1 MDKKRFFMIGYTHID
16 PVWLWN
22 RAEGMQEVK
31 SSFASALARMEEFP
45 DFKFT
50 QTSIAFLA
58 WLKENC
64 PEQFEKIKERVEE
77 GRWEIA
83 GGMWIEPD
91 CNLPSGE
98 ALIRQF
104 LYGKDFVQREFGR
117 EVTEGFNPDSFGHGS
132 NLPAIFAGCGLRS
145 NTVSRPAKNCV
156 KLPCLFNWQAADGSR
171 IPTERTGG
179 EYMAWTRPTMEFN
192 IKESAEGLSEIG
204 YDKMAVFYGVGNHG
218 GGPTIENIRALYEL
232 RTERG
237 ADTLDF
243 AAMGDF
249 YECIEEDKLPTVTG
263 ELGRIYFGCYSS
275 DRGIKA
281 GNRRAEWT
289 LLKAEAIAMM
299 ASLLGVKSWS
309 YPAKKL
315 EEAWKR
321 TLFCQFH
328 DILAGTSI
336 ETARD
341 AAVREFGAS
350 AAMAEEVI
358 HNGVQAIANAI
369 DTRGDG
375 FPLLLVNPTSAEFDG
390 VFEAEV
396 YVPRAPK
403 KPLRLRDPYGA
414 ETYACESWYHNS
426 APESRKTILF
436 QAQVP
441 AYGYAVYRVLGEG
454 PNDES
459 APPAI
464 KADLLSM
471 DNGVIRLLLDEK
483 TGLPSSLK
491 KAGKEMLSPGAAV
504 KIFYDDRGAWGET
517 IFCGEEKGQFQVT
530 RSRMIEDNALRAV
543 LRVFLRDGE
552 TELRIDYIIEKDSD
566 VLKMSLRLENT
577 KKHRLIALCLPVAE
591 KTPSVFTET
600 AFLAEQKIDCK
611 GENPEYYQHRFA
623 DLVKENG
630 SGLAVLNDS
639 VYGCMQIGNEYRLIL
654 ARSAVH
660 ARGGGGPLE
669 EDLDYAYMDQGVWD
683 YECRLIP
690 HEKAMPKMRLF
701 QEADLLHMPVE
712 YLGDSAHQGMRFES
726 HGAALKTVTE
736 NAVVSCL
743 KESLTEPG
751 NFVLRVFETEGKGGS
766 VRVWYQN
773 DEYQILLSPWQ
784 IKTVKWTKEG
794 FTECDLL
801 ERQIGGIG

>member
-1 MDKKRFFMIGYTHID
+1 
-16 PVWLWN
+16 
-22 RAEGMQEVK
+22 
-31 SSFASALARMEEFP
+31 
-45 DFKFT
+45 
-50 QTSIAFLA
+50 
-58 WLKENC
+58 
-64 PEQFEKIKERVEE
+64 
-77 GRWEIA
+77 
-83 GGMWIEPD
+83 
-91 CNLPSGE
+91 
-98 ALIRQF
+98 
-104 LYGKDFVQREFGR
+104 
-117 EVTEGFNPDSFGHGS
+117 
-132 NLPAIFAGCGLRS
+132 
-145 NTVSRPAKNCV
+145 
-156 KLPCLFNWQAADGSR
+156 
-171 IPTERTGG
+171 
-179 EYMAWTRPTMEFN
+179 
-192 IKESAEGLSEIG
+192 
-204 YDKMAVFYGVGNHG
+204 
-218 GGPTIENIRALYEL
+218 
-232 RTERG
+232 
-237 ADTLDF
+237 
-243 AAMGDF
+243 
-249 YECIEEDKLPTVTG
+249 
-263 ELGRIYFGCYSS
+263 
-275 DRGIKA
+275 
-281 GNRRAEWT
+281 
-289 LLKAEAIAMM
+289 MM
-299 ASLLGVKSWS
+299 ASLMGVTSYR
-309 YPAKKL
+309 YPAQKL

-336 ETARD
+336 ETARN

-350 AAMAEEVI
+350 AAIGEEVI
-358 HNGVQAIANAI
+358 HNGVQAIANGI

-375 FPLLLVNPTSAEFDG
+375 GPLLLVNPTSAEFDG

-396 YVPRAPK
+396 YVPRATK

-414 ETYACESWYHNS
+414 EIYACESWYHNS

-436 QAQVP
+436 QAKVP
-441 AYGYAVYRVLGEG
+441 AYGFAVYRVLGEG

-743 KESLTEPG
+743 KESLAEPG
-751 NFVLRVFETEGKGGS
+751 SFVLRVFETEGKGGS
-766 VRVWYQN
+766 VRIWYQN
-773 DEYQILLSPWQ
+773 DECQILLSPWQ
-784 IKTVKWTKEG
+784 IKTAKWTKEG